1 VRRKPPE
8 WRGGILA
15 IYTPSRRLLSK
26 IDKELREKKKQQRI
40 KKINY

>member
-26 IDKELREKKKQQRI
+26 IDKELREKKNNKESR
-40 KKINY
+40 K